1 MEHSITI
8 AIVGS
13 FSFSWEKTSLTSFHF
28 IMILSDIIIIV
39 IPSMTFNKLN
49 FLVRI
54 IILSIWKQI
63 IPIFFF
69 LINNKHR
76 YNNNKHKEKQGKKQN
91 ATHIIYWFHIPNKS
105 WQRKSFFQLELGK
118 DDSST
123 KDNKR
128 KVKWAPTTTTAAT
141 TDGGGGW
148 KNVHSQ
154 VY

>member
-1 MEHSITI
+1 MQLQEVSLFR
-8 AIVGS
+8 G
-13 FSFSWEKTSLTSFHF
+13 EKTSLTSFHF

-39 IPSMTFNKLN
+39 IPSMTFNKLI
-49 FLVRI
+49 V
-54 IILSIWKQI
+54 LSIWKQI
-63 IPIFFF
+63 IPIFF

-123 KDNKR
+123 KDDKR
-128 KVKWAPTTTTAAT
+128 KVKWAPTTTAAAT
-141 TDGGGGW
+141 TDGGGGI
-148 KNVHSQ
+148 KNAHSQ
-154 VY
+154 VH

>member
-13 FSFSWEKTSLTSFHF
+13 FSFSWEKKKLINF
-28 IMILSDIIIIV
+28 IPLNIIIV

-63 IPIFFF
+63 IPNFF

-91 ATHIIYWFHIPNKS
+91 AKHIIYWFHIPNKS

>member
-8 AIVGS
+8 AIAGS

-39 IPSMTFNKLN
+39 IPSMTFNKLI
-49 FLVRI
+49 V
-54 IILSIWKQI
+54 LSIWKQI
-63 IPIFFF
+63 IPIFF

-91 ATHIIYWFHIPNKS
+91 AKHIIYWFHIPNKS

-128 KVKWAPTTTTAAT
+128 KVKWAPITTTAAA

-154 VY
+154 VH